1 MTKLQEIA
9 LGVIIAGIIALAG
22 GFYGYNKAATK
33 YKKEVADAQAS
44 LVQAQGLNQEL
55 LNRITNQNAAIEK
68 LQAAADERA
77 QKAQAVIAQAQAQA
91 HQADHAAQM
100 ILIAKP
106 PVGVDKCKAAQE
118 AFDEELKQERGIK

>member
-44 LVQAQGLNQEL
+44 LIQAQGLNQEL
-55 LNRITNQNAAIEK
+55 LNRITDQNATIEK
-68 LQAAADERA
+68 LQAETADRI
-77 QKAQAVIAQAQAQA
+77 QKAQAAITQAQAQA
-91 HQADHAAQM
+91 HQAEQAAQR
-100 ILIAKP
+100 ILAAKP
-106 PVGVDKCKAAQE
+106 PAGVDLCKAARD